1 MQLQKQFV
9 TTAQQCNPSW
19 KKQCCQS
26 HGAGHQ
32 VEGPPPYL
40 PPSAEATV
48 SLSPSNSWWLILT
61 ARTFSVCS
69 TQAHYNF
76 CKIQDKELCLESHTL
91 VLIVCKYQSF
101 KSSYWFIMEDQHY
114 PSAWPNTL
122 HEQSGRSALHSGL
135 WDPQCLIPK
144 HGDRKRLVSCHNPFN
159 FSSALEFGTV
169 FPGLCIYICDSAK
182 PIPEFSPYPKGTAAA
197 WSEISGTQSRTQTD
211 PWKADLRNYWQM
223 LAWDCKGKDFSVTM
237 SIF

>member
-1 MQLQKQFV
+1 MQLQKWFI

-32 VEGPPPYL
+32 VEGPPLYL
-40 PPSAEATV
+40 HPSAEATV

-69 TQAHYNF
+69 TQAHYSF

-91 VLIVCKYQSF
+91 ALIVCKYQSF
-101 KSSYWFIMEDQHY
+101 KSSYWFIMEDQYY

-122 HEQSGRSALHSGL
+122 HEQPGRSALHSGL
-135 WDPQCLIPK
+135 GDPQCLIPK
-144 HGDRKRLVSCHNPFN
+144 HGDRKRLVPCHNPFS
-159 FSSALEFGTV
+159 FSPALEFGTV
-169 FPGLCIYICDSAK
+169 CPGLCIYICWLCQAYTRVLSIPQGDSCSLIRDLGYTEK
-182 PIPEFSPYPKGTAAA
+182 DTDCPME
-197 WSEISGTQSRTQTD
+197 SRPQEPLTD
-211 PWKADLRNYWQM
+211 AGLG
-223 LAWDCKGKDFSVTM
+223 L
-237 SIF
+237 